1 MEQAAAPNADA
12 NGEGAVRR
20 WYAPRS
26 RIRILWGE
34 DDGLGKFRDYYRV
47 LGVPPR
53 SHARVIEERYWEQA
67 HELHDE
73 PTRRA
78 VKRLRLINE
87 AYETLG
93 SPHRRERYDQQ
104 RAELA
109 ASDAPDP
116 RPGFL
121 QMFVSLLGKAFRPD

>member
-1 MEQAAAPNADA
+1 MLHQ
-12 NGEGAVRR
+12 R
-20 WYAPRS
+20 WYATLGAGSGFASCR
-26 RIRILWGE
+26 RE
-34 DDGLGKFRDYYRV
+34 DHRLGKFKDYYYV

-53 SHARVIEERYWEQA
+53 AHARHIEERYWEQA

-78 VKRLRLINE
+78 AKRLRLINE

-104 RAELA
+104 RARLVA
-109 ASDAPDP
+109 ADAPGGG
-116 RPGFL
+116 PGLL
-121 QMFVSLLGKAFRPD
+121 QTVVSLLGKPFRPD

>member
-1 MEQAAAPNADA
+1 M
-12 NGEGAVRR
+12 
-20 WYAPRS
+20 
-26 RIRILWGE
+26 
-34 DDGLGKFRDYYRV
+34 GKFKDYYMV

-53 SHARVIEERYWEQA
+53 AHARAIEERYWEQA
-67 HELHDE
+67 HQLHGE

-104 RAELA
+104 RAEFV
-109 ASDAPDP
+109 APDRAHL
-116 RPGFL
+116 RPGL
-121 QMFVSLLGKAFRPD
+121 LHMVVSLLGKPFRPD

>member
-1 MEQAAAPNADA
+1 MEQAAALRADA
-12 NGEGAVRR
+12 YGEGAVPS
-20 WYAPRS
+20 WHAPRP

-34 DDGLGKFRDYYRV
+34 DDGLGKFRDYYQV

-104 RAELA
+104 RAKLI
-109 ASDAPDP
+109 ASNAPDP
-116 RPGFL
+116 RRNFL
-121 QMFVSLLGKAFRPD
+121 QLFAGLLGKAFRPD

>member
-1 MEQAAAPNADA
+1 
-12 NGEGAVRR
+12 
-20 WYAPRS
+20 
-26 RIRILWGE
+26 
-34 DDGLGKFRDYYRV
+34 LGKFKDYYMV

-53 SHARVIEERYWEQA
+53 AHARAIEERYWEQA
-67 HELHDE
+67 HELHGE

-104 RAELA
+104 RAEFVE
-109 ASDAPDP
+109 PDRAHL
-116 RPGFL
+116 RPGLL
-121 QMFVSLLGKAFRPD
+121 QTVVSLLGKPFRPD